1 MTMKTLKHS
10 HARLPRIIKLF
21 VLSVA
26 APLWLAICFQ
36 TARAQGDEVAPNAN
50 LEVSGIPK
58 VPAALAQAVKRYTS
72 PYGLP
77 LAGWDPAK
85 REIWLKGIS
94 SATWIARI
102 EAPGGKQQTTTYI
115 QASGVYDLYY
125 QPQAKYLIY
134 NRDANGN
141 EVFQFFL
148 YDMATRKSTPLTEGK
163 TRDTEPV
170 WSNAG
175 DKIIYS
181 SSPAGGNGVS
191 LYLINPLDP
200 KSNRLV
206 VNSTGSYLKAYDW
219 SPDDRMVAFCDFVSN
234 RASTLWLLDIKTG
247 EKTLV
252 SPKGEKEGAYYVD
265 PQFGKDGKGI
275 YVITDRDSEVR
286 RLAYLD
292 LASKRM
298 KYLSDEIK
306 FDVSEFQLAP
316 DGKTIAFITNE
327 DGISRLYLLDIKIDR
342 KTPVAELPVGIV
354 SDLKWHN
361 NSTDLAFN
369 FKSPR
374 TPNDVYSL
382 DAKTGKIECWAKSI
396 TNGVDTESFQL
407 PELVKWKSFDG
418 RMISG
423 FIYHPPSKFT
433 GKRPVIIDI
442 HGGPK
447 EQYRPGFGYE
457 HNYLLNELGIA
468 KIYPNVRGSSGFG
481 KTFLNLD
488 DGLKREDAVKDIGA
502 LLDWIKAQ
510 PDLDASRVMVQGG
523 SYGGYLALSVAVNYN
538 DRIRAVISD
547 CGMSNLASFLDH
559 TDGWTRDLQRGE
571 FGDERDPKV
580 RAFLDKIAPLNH
592 ADKLKKPLLII
603 QGKNDPRVPVAESE
617 AIVQAAKKN
626 GIPVWH
632 LLAKDEGHGFA
643 KRANWEFRLY
653 SIILFTQAH
662 LLGQV

>member
-1 MTMKTLKHS
+1 MKILKHS
-10 HARLPRIIKLF
+10 RARLPRLIRLF
-21 VLSVA
+21 VLGLAV
-26 APLWLAICFQ
+26 PLWLAICFQ
-36 TARAQGDEVAPNAN
+36 AVLAQGDEVAPNAN

-85 REIWLKGIS
+85 RELWLKGIS

-115 QASGVYDLYY
+115 QASGVYDIYY
-125 QPQAKYLIY
+125 QPQAKYLVY

-148 YDMATRKSTPLTEGK
+148 YDLATRKSTPLTDGK

-175 DKIIYS
+175 DQIIYS

-219 SPDDRMVAFCDFVSN
+219 SPDDRQVAFCDFVSN
-234 RASTLWLLDIKTG
+234 RASTLWLLDTKTG

-252 SPKGEKEGAYYVD
+252 SPKGEKESAYYVD
-265 PQFGKDGKGI
+265 PQFGKDGKGV

-292 LASKRM
+292 LATKRM

-306 FDVSEFQLAP
+306 FDVNEFQIAP

-327 DGISRLYLLDIKIDR
+327 DGVSRLYLLDTETGR
-342 KTPVAELPVGIV
+342 RTPVAGLPVGIV

-396 TNGVDTESFQL
+396 TSGVDTESFQL
-407 PELVKWKSFDG
+407 PELIKWKSFDG

-423 FIYHPPSKFT
+423 FIYRPPSKFT
-433 GKRPVIIDI
+433 GKRPVIVDI

-457 HNYLLNELGIA
+457 HNYILNELGIA

-510 PDLDASRVMVQGG
+510 PNLDASRVMVQGG

-538 DRIRAVISD
+538 DRVRAAISD

-571 FGDERDPKV
+571 FGDERDPKI
-580 RAFLDKIAPLNH
+580 RAFLEKIAPLNH
-592 ADKLKKPLLII
+592 AEKIKTPLLII

-626 GIPVWH
+626 GVQVWH

-653 SIILFTQAH
+653 SIILFAQAH
-662 LLGQV
+662 LLRQV

>member
-1 MTMKTLKHS
+1 MKILKHS
-10 HARLPRIIKLF
+10 RARLPRLIRLF
-21 VLSVA
+21 VLGLA
-26 APLWLAICFQ
+26 APVWLAICFQ
-36 TARAQGDEVAPNAN
+36 AGLAQGDEVAPNAN

-94 SATWIARI
+94 SATWIARV
-102 EAPGGKQQTTTYI
+102 ETPGGKQQTTTYI

-125 QPQAKYLIY
+125 QPQAKYLVY

-148 YDMATRKSTPLTEGK
+148 YDLATRKNTPLTDGK

-175 DKIIYS
+175 DQIVYS
-181 SSPAGGNGVS
+181 SSPASGNGVS

-200 KSNRLV
+200 KSNHLV

-219 SPDDRMVAFCDFVSN
+219 SPDDRQVAFCDFVSN
-234 RASTLWLLDIKTG
+234 RASTLWLLDMKTG

-252 SPKGEKEGAYYVD
+252 SPKGEKENAYYVD

-292 LASKRM
+292 LATKRM

-306 FDVSEFQLAP
+306 FDVNEFQIAP

-327 DGISRLYLLDIKIDR
+327 DGVSRLYLLDTGTSR
-342 KTPVAELPVGIV
+342 RTPIAGLPIGIV

-407 PELVKWKSFDG
+407 PELIKWKSFDG

-423 FIYHPPSKFT
+423 FLYRPPSKFI

-457 HNYLLNELGIA
+457 HNYILNELGIA
-468 KIYPNVRGSSGFG
+468 KIYPNVRGSLGFG

-538 DRIRAVISD
+538 DRIRAAISD

-571 FGDERDPKV
+571 FGDERDPKI
-580 RAFLDKIAPLNH
+580 RAFLEKIAPLNH
-592 ADKLKKPLLII
+592 AEKIKTPLLII
-603 QGKNDPRVPVAESE
+603 QGKNDPRVPAAESE
-617 AIVQAAKKN
+617 AVLQAAKKN
-626 GIPVWH
+626 GVQVWH

-653 SIILFTQAH
+653 SIILFAQAH
-662 LLGQV
+662 LLRQV

>member
-1 MTMKTLKHS
+1 MKILKHS
-10 HARLPRIIKLF
+10 RARLPRLIRLF
-21 VLSVA
+21 VLGLA

-36 TARAQGDEVAPNAN
+36 AVLAQGDEVAPNAN

-85 REIWLKGIS
+85 RELWLKGIS

-115 QASGVYDLYY
+115 QASGVYDIYY
-125 QPQAKYLIY
+125 QPQAKYLVY

-148 YDMATRKSTPLTEGK
+148 YDLATRKSTPLTDGK

-175 DKIIYS
+175 DQIIYS

-219 SPDDRMVAFCDFVSN
+219 SPDDRQVAFCDFVSN
-234 RASTLWLLDIKTG
+234 RASTLWLLDTKTG

-252 SPKGEKEGAYYVD
+252 SPKGEKESAYYVD
-265 PQFGKDGKGI
+265 PQFGKDGKGV

-292 LASKRM
+292 LATKRM

-306 FDVSEFQLAP
+306 FDVNEFQIAP

-327 DGISRLYLLDIKIDR
+327 DGVSRLYLLDTETGR
-342 KTPVAELPVGIV
+342 RTPVAGLPVGIV

-396 TNGVDTESFQL
+396 TSGVDTESFQL
-407 PELVKWKSFDG
+407 PELIKWKSFDG

-423 FIYHPPSKFT
+423 FIYRPPSKFT
-433 GKRPVIIDI
+433 GKRPVIVDI

-457 HNYLLNELGIA
+457 HNYILNELGIA

-510 PDLDASRVMVQGG
+510 PNLDASRVMVQGG

-538 DRIRAVISD
+538 DRVRAAISD

-571 FGDERDPKV
+571 FGDERDPKI
-580 RAFLDKIAPLNH
+580 RAFLEKIAPLNH
-592 ADKLKKPLLII
+592 AEKIKTPLLII

-626 GIPVWH
+626 GVQVWH

-653 SIILFTQAH
+653 SIILFAQAH
-662 LLGQV
+662 LLRQV

>member
-1 MTMKTLKHS
+1 MKTLKHS

-102 EAPGGKQQTTTYI
+102 ETPGGKQQTTTYI

-125 QPQAKYLIY
+125 QPQAKYLVY
-134 NRDANGN
+134 NKDANGN

-148 YDMATRKSTPLTEGK
+148 YDLATRKSAPLTDGK

-219 SPDDRMVAFCDFVSN
+219 SPDDRQVAFCDFVSN

-327 DGISRLYLLDIKIDR
+327 DGISRLYLLDTKTDR
-342 KTPVAELPVGIV
+342 RTPVAELPVGIV

-407 PELVKWKSFDG
+407 PELIKWKSFDG

-423 FIYHPPSKFT
+423 FIYRPPSKFT

-488 DGLKREDAVKDIGA
+488 DGLKREDAVRDIGA

-653 SIILFTQAH
+653 SIILFAQAH